1 MSFSGLKSPESL
13 SGDPRDDRSVSFGR
27 YQMFPGLRLLLRD
40 GHKVELG
47 PRAFDVLWMLFEAA
61 ANWSANTKSSI
72 RFGPAWRSRKTT
84 SRPRCLRSERLWG
97 AIEI

>member
-1 MSFSGLKSPESL
+1 MSFSHLKSPESL

-47 PRAFDVLWMLFEAA
+47 PRAFDVL
-61 ANWSANTKSSI
+61 
-72 RFGPAWRSRKTT
+72 
-84 SRPRCLRSERLWG
+84 
-97 AIEI
+97 